1 MSTRAHIRIKDGE
14 DLFQLYHHHDGYPDG
29 VGAMLKDFLKKQYKQ
44 GGWYGDNIANDLV
57 KGKLTY
63 EHTGLYDGKKYIKS
77 DDEYEIT
84 TCIHGDEEYVYVIDC
99 QKKSLKCYRHGWDE
113 GEACIKPENEVEI
126 PELKEE
132 EE

>member
-1 MSTRAHIRIKDGE
+1 MSTRAYIRINDGG

-44 GGWYGDNIANDLV
+44 GGWYGDEIANDLV

-63 EHTGLYDGKKYIKS
+63 EHKDLYGKKMVDS

-84 TCIHGDEEYVYVIDC
+84 SCIHGDEEYVYVIDC
-99 QKKSLKCYRHGWDE
+99 DEETLKCYRHGLDE

-126 PELKEE
+126 PELNEE
-132 EE
+132 EK